1 MKFVR
6 GGGVLCSV
14 STGVF
19 CMWVNAAQVKKRG
32 TACVC
37 VVWFG
42 VSLSRGTVL
51 LLLHDRFVSLISI
64 GAVVRGR
71 V

>member
-1 MKFVR
+1 LNDKGIGFLEDR
-6 GGGVLCSV
+6 KAGLPCSV

-19 CMWVNAAQVKKRG
+19 FTWVNAAEVRKRY

-42 VSLSRGTVL
+42 VL
-51 LLLHDRFVSLISI
+51 LTL
-64 GAVVRGR
+64 
-71 V
+71 